1 MKNRRILVISIIIFI
16 IVSLI
21 ALYLVLNKGHIGNY
35 ALVYTEP
42 VSTETSTILPQLKLE
57 IDKEY
62 LSSKNKKETA
72 KMTVI
77 AGDETV
83 TDGVEFSSSDE
94 SIVKINEDNEL
105 VPVKDGRATITATYD
120 GMDATE
126 SIRVITPIKSMT
138 FTSTNSTV
146 RVGKD
151 LQMKLKVTPSDAYI
165 DTLQYSSS
173 DEEIALVDNSGIVT
187 GVAPGK
193 VTITVYDSYT
203 ETEKKVNLTIKK

>member
-1 MKNRRILVISIIIFI
+1 MRSKRVLVISIIIFI
-16 IVSLI
+16 IVAAV
-21 ALYLVLNKGHIGNY
+21 ALFLVLNKGHVGSY
-35 ALVYTEP
+35 ALVHTEP
-42 VSTETSTILPQLKLE
+42 VSTETATILPQLKLE
-57 IDKEY
+57 FDKEY

-72 KMTVI
+72 TMRVI
-77 AGDETV
+77 AGDEIV

-94 SIVKINEDNEL
+94 KIVKINDDNEL
-105 VPVKDGRATITATYD
+105 VPVSDGKATIPATYD
-120 GMDATE
+120 GMDAKET
-126 SIRVITPIKSMT
+126 IRVITPIKSMT

-151 LQMKLKVTPSDAYI
+151 LQMKLKVTPSDACI

-193 VTITVYDSYT
+193 VTITVYDTYT

>member
-203 ETEKKVNLTIKK
+203 ETEKKVNLTIRK

>member
-173 DEEIALVDNSGIVT
+173 DEERALVDNSGIVT

-203 ETEKKVNLTIKK
+203 ETEKKVNLTIRK